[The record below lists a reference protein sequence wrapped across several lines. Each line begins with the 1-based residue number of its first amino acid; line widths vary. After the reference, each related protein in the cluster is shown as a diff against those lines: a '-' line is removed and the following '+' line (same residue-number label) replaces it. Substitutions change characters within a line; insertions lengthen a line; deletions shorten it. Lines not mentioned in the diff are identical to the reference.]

1 MKSFHLF
8 ICSWSM
14 SLLGILLLA
23 GGFTAVYADND
34 HDEDNNRDS
43 RVRIGRDIAPVPLDL
58 RGKNRN
64 LVWKGSYLINAGGGC
79 NDCHTFPSFAVGGDP
94 FLGQFP
100 IINSA
105 KYLAGGAP
113 FGPALKSKNLTP
125 NANGLPAGL
134 TYAQFETVL
143 RTGRDDEDG
152 HILQVMPWP
161 VYGKLA
167 DQDLR
172 AIYEYLRAIPSLPN
186 NY

>member
-1 MKSFHLF
+1 MKPFHLF

-79 NDCHTFPSFAVGGDP
+79 NDCHTFPSFAAGGDP
-94 FLGQFP
+94 FAGQFP

-113 FGPALKSKNLTP
+113 FGPTLKSKNLTP

>member
-1 MKSFHLF
+1 MKPLAFLF
-8 ICSWSM
+8 RSWSM
-14 SLLGILLLA
+14 VLLTALLLV
-23 GGFTAVYADND
+23 GGFTAVFASDD
-34 HDEDNNRDS
+34 DDEDRRSES
-43 RVRIGRDIAPVPLDL
+43 RVKIGREIAPVPLDL

-79 NDCHTFPSFAVGGDP
+79 NDCHTFPSFAAGGDP
-94 FLGQFP
+94 FKGEFP
-100 IINSA
+100 VINSA

-113 FGPALKSKNLTP
+113 FGPMLKSKNLTP
-125 NANGLPAGL
+125 DANGRPAGL